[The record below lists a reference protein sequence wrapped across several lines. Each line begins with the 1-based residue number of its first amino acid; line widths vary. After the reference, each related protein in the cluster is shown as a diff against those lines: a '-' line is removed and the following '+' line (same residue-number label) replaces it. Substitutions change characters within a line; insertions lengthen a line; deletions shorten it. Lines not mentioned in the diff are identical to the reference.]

1 MSRLAQDPRLTII
14 GGGPAGLAPLLA
26 AHRQGR
32 LDDVLSAGVTIIEQS
47 DQLGCGG
54 IGDYAINSDST
65 GTTFAECLRSVRD
78 TELTALHTHPLTVQV
93 AAAEDG
99 PVPLALVGRFMSLV
113 GDVLGRMVA
122 AHRKCTVL
130 TGHRATA
137 VRQTAEGWLT
147 LAEDRDGRTVSMP
160 SRYVVCATGAHQP
173 RDRLARE
180 FVGGASLA
188 GCYGHKLLQSGDVFS
203 LGGLEAVAEQLK
215 QVDSPRVAII
225 GGSTSAAAVAHAL
238 LHRLPSVQFG
248 DGAVTLLHRRPL
260 HIYYPS
266 AAEALSEGYQDFGEA
281 DICPISHRV
290 FRLAGFRLDSRELVM
305 QARGIGGRPPEPRL
319 ALHRLQRLDP
329 QAMAVLDRANLVV
342 AALGYRPRALPVFGL
357 TGDAIELHASKGVQ
371 VPLVDGQCRI
381 LDTRGT
387 PILGLFGIGLAA
399 GFTPRGALGGEP
411 SFSGQANGLWLW
423 QNDVGLLIV
432 DAVLDQP
439 MPARVPHASPA
450 PPAWMPPATSPS
462 LAPARATGMRAP

>member
-1 MSRLAQDPRLTII
+1 MSRLVQDPRLTII
-14 GGGPAGLAPLLA
+14 GGGPAGLASLLA

-32 LDDVLSAGVTIIEQS
+32 LDDVLNAGVTIIEQS

-54 IGDYAINSDST
+54 IGNYAINSDST
-65 GTTFAECLRSVRD
+65 GTTFAECLRSTRD
-78 TELTALHTHPLTVQV
+78 TELTALRTHPLAVQV
-93 AAAEDG
+93 AAAGDG

-113 GDVLGRMVA
+113 GDVLGRMVV

-130 TGHRATA
+130 TGHRAVA

-147 LAEDRDGRTVSMP
+147 SAEDRDGRTVAMP

-180 FVGGASLA
+180 SVGGASLA
-188 GCYGHKLLQSGDVFS
+188 GCYRHKLLQSGDVFS
-203 LGGLEAVAEQLK
+203 LGGLEAVAEQLM

-248 DGAVTLLHRRPL
+248 EGAIMLLHRRPL

-290 FRLAGFRLDSRELVM
+290 FRLAGFRLDSRELIM

-319 ALHRLQRLDP
+319 VLHRLQRVDP
-329 QAMAVLDRANLVV
+329 QAIAVLDRADLVV
-342 AALGYRPRALPVFGL
+342 AALGYRPRALPVFDL
-357 TGDAIELHASKGVQ
+357 TGDQIELHAAKGAQ
-371 VPLVDGQCRI
+371 APLVDGQCRI
-381 LDTRGT
+381 LDAQGA
-387 PILGLFGIGLAA
+387 PIRGLFGIGLAA
-399 GFTPRGALGGEP
+399 GFVPRGVLGGEP

-423 QNDVGLLIV
+423 QNEVGLLIV

-439 MPARVPHASPA
+439 TAARALHAPSVSPA
-450 PPAWMPPATSPS
+450 WTPPTASPS
-462 LAPARATGMRAP
+462 LAPARAASMRAP